1 MASDGPEPPYGNA
14 FKPLTGTRMAIPNT
28 PYVRRP
34 PSPPT
39 LELLSPFSKCSALK
53 HTPTYDNVDPKFLS
67 REEWAFLTRNGS
79 EVIAFDSTASWTYQD
94 RHNAQEV
101 VDGMYLGSSGKARD
115 RQWLQETG
123 ITMLIAA
130 RDSQQASANIMDVSK
145 VAKELGIEAAYVDV
159 SGYQGLI
166 ASFPATMRKINA
178 HKLRFH
184 QDQTAHAEKRGQMG
198 IDFASLP
205 RAKILVFCETG
216 NGRSAIVVAAY
227 LMAVYGMS
235 TQLACSLIVLKRFCV
250 SWPDESKQMLLAY
263 EELLK
268 AQRHVNHYELAAAQ
282 QGANVNHPLIAKK
295 SKRGI
300 DETVDD
306 EQDTDMDGEN
316 GTSGAEELDR
326 DRFLDRPVFAP
337 FRDN

>member
-1 MASDGPEPPYGNA
+1 MDSDGSESAHGNA
-14 FKPLTGTRMAIPNT
+14 FKPPTGTRMAIPNT
-28 PYVRRP
+28 PYAQRP
-34 PSPPT
+34 PSPPAV
-39 LELLSPFSKCSALK
+39 ELISPFGKFSAIK

-67 REEWAFLTRNGS
+67 REEWAFLTRDGH
-79 EVIAFDSTASWTYQD
+79 ELRAFDCVGTWTYQD
-94 RHNAQEV
+94 RHKAQEI
-101 VDGMYLGSSGKARD
+101 VDGMYLGSSRTARD

-145 VAKELGIEAAYVDV
+145 VAQALRIEAAYVDV
-159 SGYQGLI
+159 SGYQELI

-184 QDQTAHAEKRGQMG
+184 QNQIANAEKRGQRE
-198 IDFASLP
+198 IDPTCLP
-205 RAKILVFCETG
+205 RAKILIFCETG
-216 NGRSAIVVAAY
+216 NERSAIVVAAY
-227 LMAVYGMS
+227 LMAVYGMCA
-235 TQLACSLIVLKRFCV
+235 QIACSFVVQNRFCA
-250 SWPDESKQMLLAY
+250 SLPDESKQMLLAY
-263 EELLK
+263 EQVLK

-282 QGANVNHPLIAKK
+282 QGTNINRSVIVKK

-300 DETVDD
+300 DETVDG
-306 EQDTDMDGEN
+306 EQDTDMDGDS

-326 DRFLDRPVFAP
+326 DRFLDRPAFVP